1 MSNKLMIFGKE
12 SGVTT
17 QRGRELKVGILLLSN
32 DENCYCRKYIK
43 LFLVLK
49 VQVCSKGRKF
59 ED

>member
-17 QRGRELKVGILLLSN
+17 KGRGEVEVRILLLSN
-32 DENCYCRKYIK
+32 DENCYCRKFIK

-49 VQVCSKGRKF
+49 VQV
-59 ED
+59 